1 MLKDENI
8 CRETEQLVI
17 GSLIFESNAILR
29 IDDMIKSEMFYI
41 EEHREIYDCISRK
54 SDAGE
59 HIDIITIGDALKNSN
74 TFNKAGGRVYLAKLV
89 GNICSTMHLE
99 TWADMIFDAYIN
111 RQVMLLTSTYNERAG
126 LNCISGNEIIL
137 EMRSRLDNL
146 DSKIPLFNSIR
157 EIPLVLEQ
165 SRAMTMKRVD
175 TYKNGIS
182 FTGITSGLT
191 ELDNML
197 GGWQNNDLIVLAA
210 RPSIGKTAVAMHFA
224 YSAANSGKKVLIFS
238 MEMKA
243 EKLGDRLILGHS
255 GVDSQRWRTGN
266 LDLND
271 ISQIDATCDNL
282 STLPIFIDDTS
293 QLSINQI
300 KSATR
305 RMQMKGLCD
314 MIVID
319 YLQLAEIN
327 TSNNNYNRQDQVSI
341 ASADA
346 KRIAKELNIPVILLS
361 QLNRVVESRITKT
374 PELADLRDSGAI
386 EQDADV
392 VILIHRPE
400 FYGRKEDM
408 QGNSTIGRGELIVA
422 KHRNGPTGS
431 VFFSYNKSI
440 TKIENYKQTTNSN

>member
-1 MLKDENI
+1 MLKDEKI

-17 GSLIFESNAILR
+17 GSLILESNAILR
-29 IDDMIKSEMFYI
+29 INDMLKSEMFYI

-59 HIDIITIGDALKNSN
+59 HIDIITIGDALKNSK
-74 TFNKAGGRVYLAKLV
+74 TFNDAGGRVYLAKLV
-89 GNICSTMHLE
+89 GNVCSAFHLE
-99 TWADMIFDAYIN
+99 TWAEMVFDAYVN
-111 RQVMLLTSTYNERAG
+111 RQVMLLTSTYNEKAG
-126 LNCISGNEIIL
+126 LNSLSGNEIIL
-137 EMRSRLDNL
+137 EMRSRLDKL
-146 DSKIPLFNSIR
+146 DGKIPLFNSIR
-157 EIPLVLEQ
+157 DIPLVLEQ
-165 SRAMTMKRVD
+165 SRSMTMKRID
-175 TYKNGIS
+175 TYKNGVS
-182 FTGITSGLT
+182 FTGITTGLT
-191 ELDNML
+191 DLDNML
-197 GGWQNNDLIVLAA
+197 GGWQDNDLIVLAA

-224 YSAANSGKKVLIFS
+224 YSAANTGKNVLIFS

-243 EKLGDRLILGHS
+243 EKLGDRLILGQS

-271 ISQIDATCDNL
+271 INEIDTACEKL
-282 STLPIFIDDTS
+282 CSLPIYIDDTS

-300 KSATR
+300 KSSAR

-314 MIVID
+314 MVVID

-346 KRIAKELNIPVILLS
+346 KRIAKELNVPVILLS

-400 FYGRKEDM
+400 FYGRNEDM
-408 QGNSTIGRGELIVA
+408 HGNSTIGRGELIVA

-431 VFFSYNKSI
+431 VYFSYNKSI
-440 TKIENYKQTTNSN
+440 TKIENYKLTANGH